1 MIFFYVKAAKTQ
13 ILLGSYLNT
22 KIDLFDI
29 KKVRIMW
36 KLYRLYYALIKNNYS
51 YNICTLCGII

>member
-1 MIFFYVKAAKTQ
+1 MKAAKTQ

-29 KKVRIMW
+29 KKVRIMYE
-36 KLYRLYYALIKNNYS
+36 LRRLHYYIVLYYSLIIFKK
-51 YNICTLCGII
+51 IDGKWK